1 MPTLIALRLPFT
13 AVSCRRLVVLDA
25 RAFAAVRAGLFA
37 AVGNADASF
46 WRIVLVSDSP
56 VAVALVAAPRN
67 RHRFGLDGVFWTD
80 RADRATELAA
90 VGQA

>member
-1 MPTLIALRLPFT
+1 M
-13 AVSCRRLVVLDA
+13 LDA
-25 RAFAAVRAGLFA
+25 TGFATVRASLFAAVR
-37 AVGNADASF
+37 NADASF
-46 WRIVLVSDSP
+46 GLIVLVRDSP

-90 VGQA
+90 VGQT